1 MSAVSAVEHREPVRT
16 WRSVLAE
23 VTGLVGSASDAKWI
37 VEEAAGYAGADL
49 VLRLDEPVSAR
60 CGAHL
65 ARMVERRL
73 AGEPVQYVLGRW
85 GFRSLDLMVDSRV
98 LIPRPE
104 TEQVVEWAL
113 EAARRLERDE
123 LVVADLG
130 TGSGAIALSLAQEL
144 RRAVVWATDVS
155 ADALDVARANTAGV
169 GMWVATRVRLAEGSW
184 WDALPAELRG
194 LLDLVVS
201 NPPYV
206 ADDEVVEPEVEAW
219 EPRLALRAGS
229 DGLDAVREVV
239 GGAPTWLRPGGVLV
253 VEIAPS
259 QADAARALATAAGA
273 SEVDVRRDALGRDRA
288 LVSWWR
294 RG

>member
-1 MSAVSAVEHREPVRT
+1 MSAVSAAEHREPVRT

-49 VLRLDEPVSAR
+49 VRRLDEPVSAR

-155 ADALDVARANTAGV
+155 ADALDVARANTAGI
-169 GMWVATRVRLAEGSW
+169 GMWAATRVRLAEGSW

-194 LLDLVVS
+194 LLDVVVS

-206 ADDEVVEPEVEAW
+206 ADGEVVEPEVEAW

-239 GGAPTWLRPGGVLV
+239 AGAPAWLRPGGVLV

-259 QADAARALATAAGA
+259 QADAARALASAAGA
-273 SEVDVRRDALGRDRA
+273 SEVEVRRDALGRDRA

>member
-1 MSAVSAVEHREPVRT
+1 MSAVSAAEHREPVRT

-85 GFRSLDLMVDSRV
+85 GFRSLDLMVDPRV

-155 ADALDVARANTAGV
+155 ADALDVARANTAGI
-169 GMWVATRVRLAEGSW
+169 GMWAATRVRLAEGSW

-194 LLDLVVS
+194 LLDVVVS

-206 ADDEVVEPEVEAW
+206 ADGEVVEPEVEAW

-239 GGAPTWLRPGGVLV
+239 AGAPAWLRPGGVLV

-259 QADAARALATAAGA
+259 QADAARALASAAGA
-273 SEVDVRRDALGRDRA
+273 SEVEVRRDALGRDRA